1 MHSKLIKSMKI
12 AALVVMV
19 MFLSGCVQPP
29 MPISYYLAKQ
39 QSEYEV
45 QNKAK
50 RAELQKSF
58 SENSCNI
65 FWQSVRTRN
74 IVNKDELKNGQI
86 CLDIKNQIHN
96 LPSIYIDNEKI
107 AFTRS
112 YNEMK
117 VILASMQ
124 NGKTPLHQGLTEM
137 NNLYDYNNAQGMR
150 EITKSNTLIKR

>member
-1 MHSKLIKSMKI
+1 MKTTI
-12 AALVVMV
+12 ALVLAT
-19 MFLSGCVQPP
+19 FLAGCVQPP

-39 QSEYEV
+39 QNEYEV

-50 RAELQKSF
+50 KEELQKSF
-58 SENSCNI
+58 SKNSCNV
-65 FWQSVRTRN
+65 FWQGIRTRN
-74 IVNKDELKNGQI
+74 IVNLNELKNGQI

-112 YNEMK
+112 YNEMR

-124 NGKTPLHQGLTEM
+124 NGKTPLNQGLVEI
-137 NNLYDYNNAQGMR
+137 NNLYDYNNAMGMQ